1 MAAAREVLVTL
12 DGHLT
17 REVLAARLAAAFT
30 AIVASPEP
38 PAVLVDCRGMSGYD
52 IDARS
57 EFVDWNRKVKDRIVA
72 VAVLTENRLWHVVVA
87 SMGLA
92 SGQTMKAFLD
102 DRSAR
107 AWVTEVV
114 MPRAAARSTR

>member
-12 DGHLT
+12 EGHLT
-17 REVLAARLAAAFT
+17 RELLGARLAAAFT
-30 AIVASPEP
+30 SVVASSEP
-38 PAVLVDCRGMSGYD
+38 PAVLVDCRSMSGYD

-72 VAVLTENRLWHVVVA
+72 VAVITENRLWHVVVA

-102 DRSAR
+102 DRLAR
-107 AWVTEVV
+107 TWVTEVV
-114 MPRAAARSTR
+114 MPRVAAKSAR